1 MNHSFEYM
9 YATSRC
15 LVTVL
20 PPTQAEVGLIDRAIV
35 KLVISIQ
42 ATTVGIIAIVHHGT
56 LGFEHASQ
64 DGCYIVNVSIVQ
76 IVDKYFLLT

>member
-1 MNHSFEYM
+1 MNHSSEYI
-9 YATSRC
+9 YTTSRC

-20 PPTQAEVGLIDRAIV
+20 PPTQAEVRLIHRAIV
-35 KLVISIQ
+35 KLVIGIQ
-42 ATTVGIIAIVHHGT
+42 ATAVCIIAIVHHGA